1 MNKIISEYIAGGVM
15 RVQHTWDLAEVRSQE
30 FVVAFLWVSE
40 VQGAETYC
48 NQMYKCTH
56 RHQTTHKIVIS
67 KRTTKSVSTHPILQY
82 ISEINSWQD
91 LRPGPPGSVPVDR
104 RM

>member
-1 MNKIISEYIAGGVM
+1 MNQEQYYRWVYCRWHNECSP
-15 RVQHTWDLAEVRSQE
+15 HTWGLAEERSQE

-56 RHQTTHKIVIS
+56 RYQTTHKIVIL

-82 ISEINSWQD
+82 IS
-91 LRPGPPGSVPVDR
+91 
-104 RM
+104 